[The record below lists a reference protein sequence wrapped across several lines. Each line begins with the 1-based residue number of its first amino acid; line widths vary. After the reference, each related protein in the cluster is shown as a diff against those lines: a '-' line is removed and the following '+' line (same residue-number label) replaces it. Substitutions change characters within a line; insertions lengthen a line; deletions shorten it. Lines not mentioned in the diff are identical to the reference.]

1 MLEDPEAFKAR
12 ARLRAAYDPE
22 LAAGR
27 PVVPAGVAADAMMG
41 ALMGWS
47 ADMPPF
53 AAHFIGA
60 VLNLS
65 WSRLATVGAGSP
77 YAMMG
82 SLME

>member
-41 ALMGWS
+41 ALMEWS
-47 ADMPPF
+47 GDMPPF

-60 VLNLS
+60 WFVN
-65 WSRLATVGAGSP
+65 
-77 YAMMG
+77 
-82 SLME
+82 

>member
-1 MLEDPEAFKAR
+1 MGSARGRCTKMLEDPEAFKAR

-27 PVVPAGVAADAMMG
+27 PVVPAGVAADAMM
-41 ALMGWS
+41 ASLMDWS

-60 VLNLS
+60 SVCRS
-65 WSRLATVGAGSP
+65 A
-77 YAMMG
+77 
-82 SLME
+82 